1 METAKVDIR
10 RLQMLND
17 CINRTIEALNQV
29 RLSVHGGS
37 LQHSAP
43 FGVQG
48 IGTPAFGYP
57 GAFASPYGISP
68 QMFGVIPGI
77 GHTAANAYGNP
88 FTPNLTQ
95 NAFATNP
102 FASNPL
108 AYWATQ
114 QNAWTQTTPW
124 TAQVPWTQ
132 TGLGHTG
139 IDPRF
144 NGGYEYDPY
153 VTARIAQTFP
163 FVHWGYSPFGW
174 QNV

>member
-37 LQHSAP
+37 LSHSAP

-48 IGTPAFGYP
+48 IGTPAFVGGYP

-68 QMFGVIPGI
+68 QMFGVVPGI

-88 FTPNLTQ
+88 FNANVTPS
-95 NAFATNP
+95 AFAT
-102 FASNPL
+102 NPL

-139 IDPRF
+139 VDPRL
-144 NGGYEYDPY
+144 GGYDYDPY
-153 VTARIAQTFP
+153 TTARIAQTFP

-174 QNV
+174 PNV